1 MARKIALVCMV
12 VGAAAFATGCQVFI
26 ASVKSP
32 SDSISGSSDSI
43 SGSLGGFS
51 RSSSGSNPWENKG
64 SAQLRYEDDV
74 RVATTAY
81 ASGGTEKD
89 AFLMDLGR
97 IAESSGLA
105 NWEAEPSTFVAIG
118 AGVRDAGGSE
128 QELGALLDGLGL
140 GDRRS
145 LALAGHRS

>member
-1 MARKIALVCMV
+1 MARKIALVCML
-12 VGAAAFATGCQVFI
+12 VGAVALASGCQVFI

-51 RSSSGSNPWENKG
+51 RSSSGSNPWEKG

-74 RVATTAY
+74 RVATTSY
-81 ASGGTEKD
+81 ATGSTEKG

-145 LALAGHRS
+145 LALEGYRS